1 MHLIIGGAYQG
12 KEDYAVRELGVD
24 SGEICRCDL
33 EREPD
38 FSASC
43 IAGLEQ
49 FARRCIRTGR
59 EPAAVLEG
67 LELRGK
73 VLICEDIS
81 CGLVPL
87 EAEARAWREA
97 TGRMLCALADRA
109 DQVTRIFCGLP
120 QRLKG

>member
-12 KEDYAVRELGVD
+12 KEDYAVRELGMD
-24 SGEICRCDL
+24 SEKICHCDL
-33 EREPD
+33 AGEPD

-49 FARRCIRTGR
+49 FSRRCVRTGR
-59 EPAAVLEG
+59 EPAEVLEA

-87 EAEARAWREA
+87 EAEERAWREA
-97 TGRMLCALADRA
+97 TGRMLCALAARA
-109 DQVTRIFCGLP
+109 ERVTRIFCGLP